1 MDCAQCHS
9 HTYDPITH
17 EEFYQVMAIFN
28 NTADKDLYNEQPKLF
43 THKPE
48 DKEAV
53 SSLIAW
59 LEEKTG
65 SDTVAT
71 AINDERFLYR
81 EQESLLTQICYSS
94 EDRHVGKESVSK

>member
-1 MDCAQCHS
+1 
-9 HTYDPITH
+9 
-17 EEFYQVMAIFN
+17 MAIFN

-43 THKPE
+43 TYKPE
-48 DKEAV
+48 DKEEV

-81 EQESLLTQICYSS
+81 EKESLLTQIGYRKTEAEQFKNKSS
-94 EDRHVGKESVSK
+94 RIELADQKTVVKGKRLSISRKIG